1 MRFHDREQAGRAL
14 ASAILNARP
23 GDGPRDPLVL
33 GLPRGGVPV
42 AAEVART
49 LDAPLDVLV
58 ARKIGAPGNP
68 EVGVGAI
75 AGDARPYYDSDAL
88 AMLGLTAER
97 LEPDVVRERAELH
110 RREELYRRGRAPLAL
125 SDRAVILVDDGLA
138 TGVTA
143 RAALRSARERG
154 ARWLLL
160 AVPVGAERTAMDLER
175 EADQVLC
182 LHRSP
187 SFRSVGEWYKDFR
200 QLDDREVIAA
210 LGELAARHG

>member
-1 MRFHDREQAGRAL
+1 MRFHDRRQAGRAL
-14 ASAILNARP
+14 ASEIMNAQP
-23 GDGPRDPLVL
+23 GGGPEDPLVL

-68 EVGVGAI
+68 EVGVGAL
-75 AGDARPYYDSDAL
+75 AGDAPPYFDSESL
-88 AMLGLTAER
+88 AMLGLTPER
-97 LEPDVVRERAELH
+97 LEPAVAREREELR
-110 RREELYRRGRAPLAL
+110 RREELYQRGRPPLDL
-125 SDRAVILVDDGLA
+125 DGRAVIIVDDGLA

-160 AVPVGAERTAMDLER
+160 AVPVGAEHTAAALES

-187 SFRSVGEWYKDFR
+187 AFRSVGEWYKDFR
-200 QLDDREVIAA
+200 QLDDDEVISA
-210 LGELAARHG
+210 LGELASRHG